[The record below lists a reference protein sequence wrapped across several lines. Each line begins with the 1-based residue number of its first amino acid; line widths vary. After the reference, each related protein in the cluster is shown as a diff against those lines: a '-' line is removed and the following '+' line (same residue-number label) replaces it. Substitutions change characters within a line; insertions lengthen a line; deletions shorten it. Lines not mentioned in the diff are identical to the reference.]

1 MFLLALQISHL
12 NTKIVED
19 SEELAS
25 SQRAADSMRENF
37 HKQVGNSIVADSMR
51 ENFHKPVGN
60 GMAEDSNTQE
70 SKALTTAVEWNVVE
84 GFAK

>member
-37 HKQVGNSIVADSMR
+37 HKPVGNS
-51 ENFHKPVGN
+51 
-60 GMAEDSNTQE
+60 MAEDSNTQE